1 MIKYLG
7 NLSGLNILLLIAVV
21 FDQRYKMEY
30 VNWSIN
36 QIFYP
41 SKATNLKEKVEFC
54 LKSLFEEYNGPN
66 GGSLSGSQKTSF
78 NEDGNDDPY
87 SWNQFLQSTGC
98 KSNAKSELDKYLEE
112 SVETSSDLDVLNWW
126 KLNSNRFPILA
137 NIAREMLAIP
147 VSAVAT
153 EYVFNVGGRVL
164 DPYRSSLTP
173 KMLEAHVC
181 LQNWLKGTPFSL
193 FSNEDF
199 EELLK
204 IEQDMVSQQDAAH
217 SAS

>member
-66 GGSLSGSQKTSF
+66 GGSPSGSQKT
-78 NEDGNDDPY
+78 
-87 SWNQFLQSTGC
+87 
-98 KSNAKSELDKYLEE
+98 
-112 SVETSSDLDVLNWW
+112 
-126 KLNSNRFPILA
+126 
-137 NIAREMLAIP
+137 
-147 VSAVAT
+147 
-153 EYVFNVGGRVL
+153 
-164 DPYRSSLTP
+164 
-173 KMLEAHVC
+173 
-181 LQNWLKGTPFSL
+181 
-193 FSNEDF
+193 
-199 EELLK
+199 
-204 IEQDMVSQQDAAH
+204 
-217 SAS
+217 